1 MTEQWKLFH
10 KSTRY
15 DWFISD
21 QANIKRVNSG
31 IKNNGKIKMIKTYIT
46 GGVTGSRYQAISI
59 NSAPDKYLHRIVAK
73 AFIANP
79 DNKETVNHKDA
90 NKLNNSVSNLE
101 WASYTENA
109 MHANSM
115 GINVEHARSLTYE
128 QALEIRELWVTTD
141 LRLIDLAKMYEVY
154 SGTIKN
160 IVKFKTYKEKGEA

>member
-1 MTEQWKLFH
+1 MQEEYRQFH

-15 DWFISD
+15 NWYVSNLG
-21 QANIKRVNSG
+21 NIKRINSG
-31 IKNNGKIKMIKTYIT
+31 VKRNGRVKQISTYTT
-46 GGVTGSRYQAISI
+46 GGMPGNQYKAISI
-59 NSAPDKYLHRIVAK
+59 NNASSKYVHRIVAT
-73 AFIANP
+73 AFIPNP
-79 DNKETVNHKDA
+79 NNKKTVNHKDG
-90 NKLNNSVSNLE
+90 NKHNNHVENLE
-101 WASYTENA
+101 WSSYTENA
-109 MHANSM
+109 IHANSI